1 MPHRIALISDHAS
14 PLAAAGGVDSGGQN
28 VYVACV
34 ARNLARLGHSVDV
47 FTRCD
52 SPDLAPIVEWQPGVR
67 VVHVPAGPP
76 EFVRKERLLP
86 MMEEFAAFT
95 RRFCEREG
103 GYDLVHA
110 NFFMSGLVA
119 GELKAAL
126 GIPFL
131 ITFHALGLVRRL
143 HQGDADEFPPERI
156 DIERRLIADADA
168 IVAECPQDLDDLVQ
182 LYGANAN
189 GIAVI
194 PCGYEP
200 KQFWPVERR
209 FARKTLGFEP
219 DRKLVLHLGRLVPRK
234 GADNVIRAL
243 GRLGGRQRDGAA
255 LLIVGGNS
263 DIPDPALTPEIR
275 RLREIARSEGVA
287 DRVIFTGRRS
297 REVLKL
303 YYSAADAFVT
313 TPWYEPFGITPVEAM
328 ACGTPVIGSNVG
340 GIKYSVV
347 HNETGFLVPPNEPD
361 ALARQLGEVCGNT
374 RLGRRLGRAAL
385 RRAQRLFTWRTVTAA
400 IAALYDD
407 VRAGKAPSF
416 GRVRDVAAA
425 A

>member
-1 MPHRIALISDHAS
+1 MAHRIALISDHAS
-14 PLAAAGGVDSGGQN
+14 PLAAAGGIDSGGQN
-28 VYVACV
+28 VYVAAV

-52 SPDLAPIVEWQPGVR
+52 SPDLAPVVDWQPGVR
-67 VVHVPAGPP
+67 VVHVPAGPA

-86 MMEEFAAFT
+86 MMEDFAAFM

-103 GYDLVHA
+103 GYDLAHA

-119 GELKAAL
+119 SELKTAL
-126 GIPFL
+126 GIPFVM
-131 ITFHALGLVRRL
+131 TFHALGLVRRM
-143 HQGDADEFPPERI
+143 HQGDADEFPQERTA
-156 DIERRLIADADA
+156 IERRLMADADA

-182 LYGANAN
+182 LYGANPR

-209 FARKTLGFEP
+209 FARKTLGLEP
-219 DRKLVLHLGRLVPRK
+219 NSKLVLHLGRLVPRK
-234 GADNVIRAL
+234 GADNVIRGLA
-243 GRLGGRQRDGAA
+243 RLVHRQRTAA
-255 LLIVGGNS
+255 TLLIVGGNS
-263 DIPDPALTPEIR
+263 DIPDPQVTPEIR
-275 RLREIARSEGVA
+275 RLREIAQSEGVA
-287 DRVIFTGRRS
+287 GRVVFTGRRS

-347 HNETGFLVPPNEPD
+347 DNETGFLVPPNEPD
-361 ALARQLGEVCGNT
+361 SLARQLAELYGNP
-374 RLGRRLGRAAL
+374 RLGKRLGRAAA
-385 RRAQRLFTWRTVTAA
+385 RRAQRLFTWGTVTRA

-407 VRAGKAPSF
+407 VQAGKARSF
-416 GRVRDVAAA
+416 GRVPGVAAA